1 MITGLIVLLID
12 KQNMNKGSVGKLLP
26 KLIKWKIDLLYGYYK
41 IRSS

>member
-12 KQNMNKGSVGKLLP
+12 KINMNNGSVGKLFS